1 MGTSWPAMLKGPGV
15 VARESGGWGEFVVVT
30 TASPWALA
38 RPMLKT
44 VPRAVL
50 CVESLER
57 RHLEELARG
66 VGRVER
72 VVGLGSGVAMDG
84 AKYVAW
90 RLGAALVQV
99 PSTSSNN
106 ACFTRTA
113 GCLEEGRR
121 VPLRGAPIPEQVL
134 VDRELIARAPAG
146 LNRAGVGDL
155 LCSHTSLVD
164 WQLAHAAGRDM
175 DWNEGLRERTRHA
188 LDRLAVIAPAVG
200 ADDVDAFV
208 ELLEMSERFAPDF
221 LAFPKARFNACSEH
235 LLAWCL
241 EQRTGRRLVHG
252 EILCLGILLLA
263 HMQEND
269 PEGAARVIRV
279 ARVAYRP
286 EQIGTTWRQVED
298 AMLALPEYSR
308 EVVPWYSI
316 INVLAEGTGGSPAR
330 LRTRFHEARAFVEGL
345 GDRTAA

>member
-1 MGTSWPAMLKGPGV
+1 MGASWPAMVKGAGV
-15 VARESGGWGEFVVVT
+15 VARESGGWGEFAVVT
-30 TASPWALA
+30 TTSPWAAA
-38 RPMLKT
+38 RPMLKGD
-44 VPRAVL
+44 PRAVL
-50 CVESLER
+50 VVESLER

-66 VGRVER
+66 ASRVER
-72 VVGLGSGVAMDG
+72 VVGLGSGLAMDG

-106 ACFTRTA
+106 ACFTRTV
-113 GCLEEGRR
+113 GCLEDGRR
-121 VPLRGAPIPEQVL
+121 APLRGAPIPKQVL
-134 VDRELIARAPAG
+134 VDRALLALAPPR

-155 LCSHTSLVD
+155 VCSHTSLID

-175 DWNEGLRERTRHA
+175 DWDEGLRERTRVE
-188 LDRLAVIAPAVG
+188 LDRLTLIAPRVG
-200 ADDVDAFV
+200 TDDVEAFV
-208 ELLEMSERFAPDF
+208 TLLEMSERFAPDF

-252 EILCLGILLLA
+252 EILSLGILLLA
-263 HMQEND
+263 HMQDND
-269 PEGAARVIRV
+269 PGGVARVIRS

-286 EQIGTTWRQVED
+286 EEIGTTWRQVED
-298 AMLALPEYSR
+298 TMVALPDYSR

-316 INVLAEGTGGSPAR
+316 VNVLAEGPGGSVER
-330 LRTRFHEARAFVEGL
+330 LRARFHDARAFVQEL
-345 GDRTAA
+345 G